1 MARRMRGSNRLS
13 AMRVA
18 RATKP
23 GRYADGGGLYLQVSQ
38 SGTRAWLFRFMRNG
52 AARHMG
58 LGPVRDVSLAEA
70 RTKAGE
76 CRKLLLSGADP
87 IVQRAAMR
95 LKAKLDSAHTIT
107 FKQCA
112 ERHIDA
118 HEAGWKNAK
127 HRAQWKSTLATYA
140 YPVFGG
146 LPVAVV
152 DTALV
157 LKAIEPIWLTKPET
171 ADRVRGRIQAV
182 LDWACVRGFRSGENP
197 ARWRGHLDKLLPA
210 RSKVARIKHHA
221 ALPYLEIPVF
231 MEELRGCVGVGA
243 RALEFAILTATRTSE
258 TLNARWSEIDTV
270 AKLWTIPAGRMKA
283 GREHR
288 VPLSA
293 SALEILEAL
302 PREGDFVF
310 VGAGVNRPLSN
321 MALLTTLRRMGRGEL
336 TVHGFRSTFR
346 DWCAERTAYAR
357 EVAEMALAHAIG
369 NQTEAAYRRGDLYE
383 KRRRLMSDWAK
394 YCSLVPA
401 TANIVALRG

>member
-1 MARRMRGSNRLS
+1 
-13 AMRVA
+13 MRVA
-18 RATKP
+18 RASKP
-23 GRYADGGGLYLQVSQ
+23 GRYADGGGLYLQVSR
-38 SGTRAWLFRFMRNG
+38 SGTRAWIFRFMRNG

-58 LGPVRDVSLAEA
+58 LGPLRDVSLAEA

-87 IVQRAAMR
+87 IEQRRAMR
-95 LKAKLDSAHTIT
+95 LKAKFDTPDTMT

-140 YPVFGG
+140 YPAIGA
-146 LPVAVV
+146 LSVAAI

-157 LKAIEPIWLTKPET
+157 LKTIEPIWGTKPET
-171 ADRVRGRIQAV
+171 AGRLRGRIEAV
-182 LDWACVRGFRSGENP
+182 LDWARARGFRHGENP

-210 RSKVARIKHHA
+210 RRKIARVKHHA
-221 ALPYLEIPVF
+221 ALPFAEIPAF
-231 MEELRGCVGVGA
+231 MSELRARAGISA

-258 TLNARWSEIDTV
+258 TVNARWSEIDTT
-270 AKLWTIPAGRMKA
+270 AKLWTIPAERMKA

-293 SALEILEAL
+293 RSLQIIEGL

-310 VGAGVNRPLSN
+310 IGAYAGRPLSN
-321 MALLTTLRRMGRGEL
+321 MSLLSTLRRTGRGDL
-336 TVHGFRSTFR
+336 TTHGFRSTFR

-357 EVAEMALAHAIG
+357 DVAEMALAHAIKD
-369 NQTEAAYRRGDLYE
+369 QTEGAYRRGDLFE

-394 YCSLVPA
+394 YCDLAPVN
-401 TANIVALRG
+401 ANVVALRG